1 MYTYDKVQSLRQKRG
16 LILLQCIDSYLVTRV
31 VSHLQI
37 CTKMKY
43 FMREMTGLVWIR
55 NEQEESTSW
64 GMITPT
70 DSKQCL
76 RQGCGSL
83 RCKSCSKTLDSWGR
97 TAQQWAAC
105 IAAHLI
111 LAFKRLDWEL
121 GKRAEQKKRKQSEI
135 PTWKRNPAQDHTK
148 ACKQPTIHDFVSIDI
163 WFFNHRT
170 ANCKSGVRQKQAR

>member
-1 MYTYDKVQSLRQKRG
+1 MTKCRVFVKSPVWF
-16 LILLQCIDSYLVTRV
+16 LLQCIDSYLVTRV
-31 VSHLQI
+31 VSHLRI

-105 IAAHLI
+105 IGSTSHPRVQTAWL
-111 LAFKRLDWEL
+111 
-121 GKRAEQKKRKQSEI
+121 RAGQKSR
-135 PTWKRNPAQDHTK
+135 TK
-148 ACKQPTIHDFVSIDI
+148 EEEAEWDTDLKKKPCPRPHKSVQTTHDSWFVSIDI